1 MNTNDIVFA
10 LDIGTR
16 VVVGIVA
23 TENNGK
29 LEILASEQME
39 HQERAMFDGQVHDI
53 DKVAHVIL
61 SIKEK
66 LENTLKIKLREV
78 AIAAAGRS
86 LKTQFARAEKSLAED
101 HEITLEDIHSLEL
114 EALEIAHKSIVSKS
128 GITDYHTVGY
138 TVSNYYLNGLPI
150 ANLKG
155 HRGKEMAVEILATF
169 LPFDVVE
176 GLYAS
181 VKKSGLEVSYI
192 TLEPIAAI
200 NVSLKPDIRMLNIA
214 LVDIGA
220 GTSDIAIS
228 KEGNIIAYSMVPYA
242 GDEIS
247 EEIAR
252 HFLTDFATAEK
263 IKKST
268 KKEIKFKDVLG
279 IEHTISR
286 EEVLEVIKPSVKTLA
301 QKICEEIVKYNGKSP
316 SAVFL
321 VGGSSNLPM
330 LPEEIASLLKLPPN
344 RVSVR
349 DIKSVEILHSRPKKL
364 KGPESITPIGI
375 AYSAMINKRKDFV
388 KVYVEDKLVK
398 IFNINSPTVMDALLA
413 IDYSSQNLIPQSGKD
428 LTFTLNGEKM
438 TIKGEKGIP
447 PKIYVNGTLANLK
460 TSIKEGD
467 RISIIGG
474 KKGKDA
480 FITVRDLVKGAEN
493 KEIYVNG
500 KLADPDYSIK
510 EGDEIRVEDSIKS
523 FSITVNGKE
532 VLLKGKREY
541 MFIDLFNFIDIKLDN
556 NRVPEMKI
564 NGKKASYTDLLH
576 PGDVIEII

>member
-53 DKVAHVIL
+53 DKVANVIL

-86 LKTQFARAEKSLAED
+86 LKTQFARAEKSIKED

-114 EALEIAHKSIVSKS
+114 EALEIARKSIVSKS

-138 TVSNYYLNGLPI
+138 SVSNYYLNGLPI
-150 ANLKG
+150 TNLKG

-330 LPEEIASLLKLPPN
+330 LPEEIASFLKLPPN

-349 DIKSVEILHSRPKKL
+349 DIKSVKILHSRPKKL

-398 IFNINSPTVMDALLA
+398 IFNIKSPTVMDALLA
-413 IDYSSQNLIPQSGKD
+413 IDYSSQNLIPQSGKN

-438 TIKGEKGIP
+438 TIKGEEGIP